1 MPIQQENGFYAT
13 GRRKESTARVW
24 VKEGS
29 GTIVVNGRPLDEYFG
44 RETSK
49 MILNQPLQI
58 LEQVGKV
65 DVTVNVVGGGLSGQ
79 AGAIRHGLSRAL
91 CLLNPE
97 FRNRAEEGRLPH
109 PRRPRGGAEEV
120 RPARRPASVPV
131 QQALVAAPHRALEDQ
146 MWSAGVPPGRNR
158 RSRPPV
164 RCAAP
169 RLM

>member
-1 MPIQQENGFYAT
+1 MPIQIENGFYAT

-24 VKEGS
+24 VKEGN

-97 FRNRAEEGRLPH
+97 FRTPLKKAGFLTRDARVVERKKYGQP
-109 PRRPRGGAEEV
+109 G
-120 RPARRPASVPV
+120 ARRRFQFSK
-131 QQALVAAPHRALEDQ
+131 R
-146 MWSAGVPPGRNR
+146 
-158 RSRPPV
+158 
-164 RCAAP
+164 
-169 RLM
+169 